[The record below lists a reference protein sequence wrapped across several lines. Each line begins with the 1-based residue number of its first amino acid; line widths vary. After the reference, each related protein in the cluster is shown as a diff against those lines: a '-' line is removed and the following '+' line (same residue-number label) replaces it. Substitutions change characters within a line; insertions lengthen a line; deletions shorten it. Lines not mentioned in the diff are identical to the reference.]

1 MGTFSIWHWVVV
13 IIIIVIY
20 VKYKNKKSKKE
31 KSKKLDLNKVKKD
44 EIVSNKDFNQKTKE
58 IREQSNLK
66 KNQAQEE
73 KNQRNVELEKN
84 EEILR
89 RKKEFFQD
97 ELMKMRNEY
106 KESDINLVKFSEY
119 VFIHKN
125 LEGYVDKL
133 TFTLDFTTNKT
144 KGLMTGGE
152 RFNNINNRENLREGL
167 RNLSDYIESFTFALF
182 VESSGELYFQY
193 SANEIRWLVDPPHT
207 HMRVDD
213 GYIHHKENDF
223 LKLKNFF
230 HSKYLNLIVE
240 QCGS

>member
-44 EIVSNKDFNQKTKE
+44 EIVSNRDFNQKTKE
-58 IREQSNLK
+58 IREQFNLK
-66 KNQAQEE
+66 KNQAHEE
-73 KNQRNVELEKN
+73 ENQRIATLEKN

-89 RKKEFFQD
+89 SKKEFFQD
-97 ELMKMRNEY
+97 ELMRMRNEY
-106 KESDINLVKFSEY
+106 KESGISLVKFSEY
-119 VFIHKN
+119 VFIDKN

-133 TFTLDFTTNKT
+133 TFSLDFTLNKT

-167 RNLSDYIESFTFALF
+167 KNLSDYIESFTFALSID
-182 VESSGELYFQY
+182 SSGELYFQY
-193 SANEIRWLVDPPHT
+193 NANEIRWLVDPPHT

-213 GYIHHKENDF
+213 GYIHHKEKDF
-223 LKLKNFF
+223 LKLKEFF
-230 HSKYLNLIVE
+230 HSEYLNLIVE
-240 QCGS
+240 QCSS